1 MSFNYSEITYDDA
14 LKLGSD
20 DAPVK
25 VIEYVNL
32 RCPFSKK
39 YEENVAPVLDEY
51 IKDGKVQ
58 RILKHFDKEKYP
70 LEVGSVLNQYLDY
83 DTPEETY
90 VLVQKIFANQD
101 DWGNERLSHIPHVA
115 KEYGLTLQE
124 NNKEQA
130 ERVFK
135 EVQAVNVELIPTIF
149 VGEKEWIG
157 TVDVDEFIATIE
169 KNI

>member
-1 MSFNYSEITYDDA
+1 MSFNYSEITYNDA

-20 DAPVK
+20 DASVK

-39 YEENVAPVLDEY
+39 YEENIVPSLDQY

-58 RILKHFDKEKYP
+58 RVLKHFDKEKYP
-70 LEVGSVLNQYLDY
+70 LEVGNVLNQYLDY
-83 DTPEETY
+83 SQPEETY
-90 VLVQKIFANQD
+90 KMVQKIFAEQD
-101 DWGNERLSHIPHVA
+101 SWGEQRLSHIPHVA
-115 KEYGLTLQE
+115 KEYGLTLQK
-124 NNKEQA
+124 NNKDQA

-149 VGEKEWIG
+149 VGEKEWVG
-157 TVDVDEFIATIE
+157 TVELNEFLEEIE
-169 KNI
+169 KNL

>member
-25 VIEYVNL
+25 VVEYVNL

-39 YEENVAPVLDEY
+39 YEENVAPALDGY
-51 IKDGKVQ
+51 IRDRKVQ

-90 VLVQKIFANQD
+90 ELVQNIFADQD

>member
-1 MSFNYSEITYDDA
+1 MSFNYSKITYKDA
-14 LKLGSD
+14 LKIGSD

-25 VIEYVNL
+25 VVEYVNL

-39 YEENVAPVLDEY
+39 YEENVVPSLDQY

-58 RILKHFDKEKYP
+58 RVLKHFDKEKYP
-70 LEVGSVLNQYLDY
+70 LEVGNVLNQYLDY
-83 DTPEETY
+83 NHPEETY
-90 VLVQKIFANQD
+90 ERIQKIFAKQD
-101 DWGNERLSHIPHVA
+101 IWGNQRLSHIPHVA

-130 ERVFK
+130 DRIFE

-157 TVDVDEFIATIE
+157 TVDLDEFLEEIE
-169 KNI
+169 KSL